1 MARLRFFFFY
11 ERLNSHNLITIKRNV
26 AIKKIIAL
34 DYFILFATN
43 LIFYVPPMV

>member
-11 ERLNSHNLITIKRNV
+11 ERLNSHNLVTIKKNV

-34 DYFILFATN
+34 DYVILFAIN
-43 LIFYVPPMV
+43 LIFYVPSMV